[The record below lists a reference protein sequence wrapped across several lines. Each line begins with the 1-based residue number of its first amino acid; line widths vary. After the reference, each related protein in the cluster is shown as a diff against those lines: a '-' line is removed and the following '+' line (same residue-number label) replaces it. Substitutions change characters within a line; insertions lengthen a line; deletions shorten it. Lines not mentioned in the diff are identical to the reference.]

1 MKRFLLSALSVIA
14 MAGMAFAGNG
24 TQASPYSVDEVVA
37 MGSSANVPGVYVKGY
52 IVGFINGMSISD
64 KVFGLPT
71 EDANQTNLLL
81 ADTSSEDDVNYCLAV
96 QLPAGKVR
104 TDLNL
109 WKNPLVY
116 KHEVILHGDIIKYF
130 GVCGLKNVDSYE
142 FVGPAPELGTG
153 GGSGSGSGG
162 SSSDG
167 AYLVNG
173 MDDFTIDNVNLPSDL
188 NYVWSW
194 DATYGAKASA
204 YYNSNNYATESIL
217 ISPEI
222 TLPADAQ
229 AATFSQALN
238 YLDDNNRADYVNV
251 VVREGSTGAWTTAN
265 VSAWPAG
272 NSWAFSDNCTIDLT
286 AYAGKTIQIGFR
298 YTSSSSCA
306 PTWEVKRLVVGGTVN
321 NPGTGETPGT
331 PGTPE
336 GMSVTFNF
344 SDPASLGV
352 NVGSQTE
359 IPLAG
364 ETMTN
369 GPVTLL
375 FNQQDGASTDIR
387 LFCSSAGKWSM
398 RFYKDTEFTVAVPEG
413 YTLGGIEFA
422 GTNIGTKW
430 SISTGSISGTT
441 WMPSTATNTVTFG
454 KTATG
459 DNPAIDTMKVYYNV
473 DSGVEEVLAADD
485 SEAVYFNLQGQKVNN
500 PERGIFVKVVGGK
513 AVKVV
518 R

>member
-1 MKRFLLSALSVIA
+1 MKKFLLSLLCL
-14 MAGMAFAGNG
+14 AGISGSAFAGTG
-24 TQASPYSVDEVVA
+24 TQSDPYTVAEVVA
-37 MGSSANVPGVYVKGY
+37 MGANANVTGVYVKGF
-52 IVGFINGMSISD
+52 IVGFINGMSYTD
-64 KVFGLPT
+64 AVFGLPT
-71 EDANQTNLLL
+71 ADENQTNLILGGST
-81 ADTSSEDDVNYCLAV
+81 AEDDIKYCLPV
-96 QLPAGKVR
+96 QLPAGDVR
-104 TDLNL
+104 TNLNL
-109 WKNPLVY
+109 WKNPDVLG
-116 KHEVILHGDIIKYF
+116 HQVILGGDIIKYF
-130 GVCGLKNVDSYE
+130 GQIGIKNTKSYE
-142 FVGPAPELGTG
+142 WVGDAPQLGTG
-153 GGSGSGSGG
+153 GGSGSGG
-162 SSSDG
+162 SSSDSG
-167 AYLVNG
+167 YLVNG

-188 NYVWSW
+188 NYVWIW
-194 DATYGAKASA
+194 DAQYGAKASA
-204 YYNSNNYATESIL
+204 YFKESRYAAESIL

-238 YLDDNNRADYVNV
+238 FLDGNNRADYVNV
-251 VVREGSTGAWTTAN
+251 VVREGNSGAWTTAN
-265 VSAWPAG
+265 VSEWPAG
-272 NSWAFSDNCTIDLT
+272 DNWGFIDNCTIDLT

-321 NPGTGETPGT
+321 NPGSGETPGT
-331 PGTPE
+331 PE
-336 GMSVTFNF
+336 GKSVTFNF
-344 SDPASLGV
+344 ADPSSLGV

-364 ETMTN
+364 ETFTS

-375 FNQQDGASTDIR
+375 FNQQSGASTDIR
-387 LFCSSAGKWSM
+387 LFYSSAGKWSM
-398 RFYKDTEFTVAVPEG
+398 RFYKDTEFTVSVPEG

-459 DNPAIDTMKVYYNV
+459 DNPAIDTLKVYYNE

-500 PERGIFVKVVGGK
+500 PERGIFIKVVGSK